1 MNVGSLF
8 VYHGWPEDREK
19 KTLLAKISF
28 LITFLEVAI
37 EVLAH
42 TD

>member
-1 MNVGSLF
+1 MDGQKT
-8 VYHGWPEDREK
+8 GKK

-28 LITFLEVAI
+28 LITVLEVAI